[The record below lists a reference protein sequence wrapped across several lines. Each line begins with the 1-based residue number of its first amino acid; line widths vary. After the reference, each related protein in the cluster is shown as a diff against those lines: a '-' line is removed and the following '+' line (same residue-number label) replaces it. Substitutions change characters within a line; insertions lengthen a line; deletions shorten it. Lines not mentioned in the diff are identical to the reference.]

1 MKRLPLPPRP
11 PFSPSKSDAERQ
23 LAATIRPVASADL
36 EALHELDAVCFEPGI
51 AYSRGELRRF
61 LGLATAEGLVAEED
75 GTIAGFAIG
84 YLSGRRVG
92 HGGDVDG
99 APAPRRGG
107 PGEP

>member
-36 EALHELDAVCFEPGI
+36 EALHELDAVCFGPGI

-61 LGLATAEGLVAEED
+61 LGLAAAEGLIAEED
-75 GTIAGFAIG
+75 ETIAGFAIG
-84 YLSGRRVG
+84 YLSGRRMGHVG
-92 HGGDVDG
+92 AVGVV
-99 APAPRRGG
+99 A
-107 PGEP
+107 